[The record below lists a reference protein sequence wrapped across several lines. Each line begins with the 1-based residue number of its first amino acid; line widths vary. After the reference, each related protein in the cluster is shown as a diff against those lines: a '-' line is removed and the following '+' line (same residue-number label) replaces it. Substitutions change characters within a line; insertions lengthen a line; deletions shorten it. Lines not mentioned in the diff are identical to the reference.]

1 MAETWYPNPGV
12 TQLQHEHLI
21 GVAVPTGV
29 VGHPQDPSLVYAP
42 GSGTREIRFRADRRA
57 AVLGYGWANDND
69 EIVRSLADN
78 AAGEV
83 RVDLAVLRFDRADYS
98 VRNAVVLGTPGAGA
112 PAPTMDTGTSGV
124 WELPV
129 AEVDVSPGATTI
141 ADTQVR
147 NRAWYIGPDGGYLC
161 TSSTRP
167 PHSPGR
173 RIWETDTGRQ
183 MVSDGVRW
191 LVAAEDAISQVL
203 LSAANW
209 TASGQFNHLRRR
221 NGAVHMALTP
231 QRIAGPLLAGQTS
244 SLGTIPAG
252 FWPTEDREIVGH
264 VVSSGAAAVGLI
276 TTTGLLTVRFWR
288 AGINT
293 GRYLNLQSASWPVA
307 H

>member
-1 MAETWYPNPGV
+1 MTETWYPNPGV

-83 RVDLAVLRFDRADYS
+83 RVDLVVLRFDRADYS

-147 NRAWYIGPDGGYLC
+147 NRVWYIGPDGRILC

-167 PHSPGR
+167 PQQAGR
-173 RIWETDTGRQ
+173 VIVETDTGRTLESTGLTW
-183 MVSDGVRW
+183 V
-191 LVAAEDAISQVL
+191 VA
-203 LSAANW
+203 
-209 TASGQFNHLRRR
+209 
-221 NGAVHMALTP
+221 
-231 QRIAGPLLAGQTS
+231 
-244 SLGTIPAG
+244 
-252 FWPTEDREIVGH
+252 REN
-264 VVSSGAAAVGLI
+264 SGAAALVSAPGFTAHRNVLRRKN
-276 TTTGLLTVRFWR
+276 GWVFAQLTFRRSSSMDADR
-288 AGINT
+288 AYT
-293 GRYLNLQSASWPVA
+293 VATVPADFRPVA
-307 H
+307 TLDGTGSVVNLSLTATATVTTSGLFQVRVSDVLHVGSVVIHPMTWPID